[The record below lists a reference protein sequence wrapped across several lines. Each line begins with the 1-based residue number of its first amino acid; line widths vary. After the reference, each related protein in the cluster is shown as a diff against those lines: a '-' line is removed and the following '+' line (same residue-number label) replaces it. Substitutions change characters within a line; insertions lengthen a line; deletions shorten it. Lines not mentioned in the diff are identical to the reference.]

1 MAQEGHGGAKLTRLE
16 EITRRRQSRK
26 MRNMAIVAVVLA
38 VLVFYV
44 TGTYSS
50 AFAVLAD
57 GVESVQIFL
66 DRSGGFPAQTG
77 IAEPLQAEVLAG
89 GFVEL
94 GQEDL
99 FVYSAAGTNL
109 RSIQHGYA
117 RPAIT
122 TGNSHFCIYN
132 RGGTELRVESRTR
145 SLYSEKMSENILLCQ
160 MSPNGS
166 LAVVTQSS
174 RYLAEMSV
182 YPPDFGEPYQ
192 WWTTKTEGT
201 PVRVAFAD
209 DNHRL
214 AVGCISAQNGQLASG
229 IYMLDT
235 RKNTVGAVYQAEAGS
250 ALLDLQWI
258 SNSQVLCI
266 YDNFACVLNPSTGA
280 ELCRFSYGG
289 AAVSSVSVY
298 GRTAA
303 LLLSTRSGS
312 RLVVLN
318 DRMATLLDE
327 TIAAANQVTVT
338 HNSVYLLRDSSV
350 ERINLKG
357 ESQWVQTYQTKPQCL
372 LNAEKLLLFVDSSAQ
387 VLTPPQ
393 EQNGES

>member
-1 MAQEGHGGAKLTRLE
+1 MEEKQNTGGKLTYIE
-16 EITRRRQSRK
+16 ELHRKRQNRK
-26 MRNMAIVAVVLA
+26 IRNTAALALVLA
-38 VLVFYV
+38 VLVFYF
-44 TGTYSS
+44 TGTYAS
-50 AFAVLAD
+50 AFSALAEAA
-57 GVESVQIFL
+57 ESVQIFL
-66 DRSGGFPAQTG
+66 NRSGSFPAKTG
-77 IAEPLQAEVLAG
+77 IVEPLQAEVLAG

-99 FVYSAAGTNL
+99 FVYSATGTNL
-109 RSIQHGYA
+109 SSIQHGYA

-122 TGNSHFCIYN
+122 TGNSRFCVYN

-145 SLYSEKMSENILLCQ
+145 SLYSEKMPQNILLCQ
-160 MSPNGS
+160 MSGNGS
-166 LAVVTQSS
+166 LAVVTQST

-182 YPPDFGEPYQ
+182 YPPDFGEPYC
-192 WWTTKTEGT
+192 WWTTKNEGT

-209 DNHRL
+209 DNHRM
-214 AVGCISAQNGQLASG
+214 AVGCISAKDGQLASA

-235 RKNTVGAVYQAEAGS
+235 HKNTVTAVYQADAGS
-250 ALLDLQWI
+250 ALLDLKWI

-289 AAVSSVSVY
+289 AAVASVSVY

-318 DRMATLLDE
+318 DRMNALLD
-327 TIAAANQVTVT
+327 TTVAAANRVTVT
-338 HNSVYLLRDSSV
+338 HNSVYLLRDGTV
-350 ERINLKG
+350 ERMNLKG
-357 ESQWVQTYQTKPQCL
+357 ESQWVQSFDTKPQFL
-372 LNAEKLLLFVDSSAQ
+372 LNAEQLLLFVDSSAQ
-387 VLTPPQ
+387 VLAAPAA
-393 EQNGES
+393 EK